1 MPYAGTLLGCEVQ
14 TQSMQ
19 PPSFTEKALRRL
31 PPSWAVGRMTP
42 KEKSDKDCGA
52 IFDPIEQNNINKTKN
67 DSFPETDNR
76 LPILS
81 TMLQSAL
88 IHRNIMYK
96 NFKHS

>member
-1 MPYAGTLLGCEVQ
+1 MPELCLAAKSRHKACSPPPLPKKRFAGC
-14 TQSMQ
+14 
-19 PPSFTEKALRRL
+19 RL
-31 PPSWAVGRMTP
+31 HGQLARMTP
-42 KEKSDKDCGA
+42 KGKSDKDCGA

>member
-1 MPYAGTLLGCEVQ
+1 
-14 TQSMQ
+14 MQ
-19 PPSFTEKALRRL
+19 PPSSTEKALRRL

-81 TMLQSAL
+81 TMLQRCTYPNKY
-88 IHRNIMYK
+88 HVK

>member
-31 PPSWAVGRMTP
+31 PSSVARESQ
-42 KEKSDKDCGA
+42 KKSDNDCGA

-81 TMLQSAL
+81 TMLQRCTYPNKY
-88 IHRNIMYK
+88 HVK

>member
-1 MPYAGTLLGCEVQ
+1 
-14 TQSMQ
+14 
-19 PPSFTEKALRRL
+19 
-31 PPSWAVGRMTP
+31 MTP

-81 TMLQSAL
+81 TMLQRCTYPNKY
-88 IHRNIMYK
+88 HVK
-96 NFKHS
+96 NFKHMKYSNNDTVFAASQKCL

>member
-1 MPYAGTLLGCEVQ
+1 MPELCLAAKSRHKACSPPPLPKKRFAGC
-14 TQSMQ
+14 
-19 PPSFTEKALRRL
+19 RL
-31 PPSWAVGRMTP
+31 QLARES
-42 KEKSDKDCGA
+42 KKKSDNDCGA

-81 TMLQSAL
+81 TMLQRCTYPNKY
-88 IHRNIMYK
+88 HVK